1 MRKEAPMITQF
12 FLPDGNKV
20 ILYDT
25 DARKFRGVLLPG
37 SKVQQSNSEHGI
49 ITLQQFKSPLFTI
62 GYRILELFTKI
73 KLSVNEGQGLRF
85 EAILNGEVHVSAGG
99 EKVKLKTGQYHL
111 TNIPLFTS
119 LFKKNTACS
128 IFITHYSTELLEQ
141 FGLEVLP
148 SSPQKMPEM
157 MANLIQEI
165 LHNPYEEKLRDFYY
179 ENCVRELLFFHL
191 TQGKRPIPS
200 ELENRDIAAI
210 YQADTIIA
218 SNLHEHFTI
227 DKLSRMAG
235 TNQFKL
241 KKGFRQLFGM
251 GVFHRL
257 LFLRMEQAKT
267 LLENTKKSI
276 GEIAELAGYD
286 TAAGFIHAFRREFDI
301 TPREW
306 RQQVSEKENEDGD
319 SNNFQKK

>member
-1 MRKEAPMITQF
+1 MITEV
-12 FLPDGNKV
+12 FLPDGNKF
-20 ILYDT
+20 ILYDI
-25 DARKFRGVLLPG
+25 DARKYRGIFLPG
-37 SKVQQSNSEHGI
+37 SEVQQSNSEHGI
-49 ITLQQFKSPLFTI
+49 ITVQQFKNPLVAISHRIFKLFT
-62 GYRILELFTKI
+62 TI
-73 KLSVNEGQGLRF
+73 KLYIQEEPGLRF
-85 EAILNGEVHVSAGG
+85 EALLNGEMQVSVDG
-99 EKVKLKTGQYHL
+99 EKVKLKEGQYHL
-111 TNIPLFTS
+111 TNIPLFTP
-119 LFKKNTACS
+119 LFKKNTACN
-128 IFITHYSTELLEQ
+128 IFITYYSAGFLKQ
-141 FGLEVLP
+141 FGIEVLP
-148 SSPQKMPEM
+148 SHPQRMPEV
-157 MANLIQEI
+157 MANLIQEM

-200 ELENRDIAAI
+200 ELEDRDIAAI

-241 KKGFRQLFGM
+241 KKGFRRIFGM

-267 LLENTKKSI
+267 LLETTNKSI

-286 TAAGFIHAFRREFDI
+286 TAAGFIHAFRREFGV

-306 RQQVSEKENEDGD
+306 RQQASDKENDD
-319 SNNFQKK
+319 RDTNDFQKK